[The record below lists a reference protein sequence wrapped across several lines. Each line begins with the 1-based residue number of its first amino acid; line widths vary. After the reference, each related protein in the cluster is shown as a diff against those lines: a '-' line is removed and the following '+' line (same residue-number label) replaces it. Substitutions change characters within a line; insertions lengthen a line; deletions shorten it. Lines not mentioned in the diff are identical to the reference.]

1 MAGVTNNL
9 DSARASAGD
18 RAVSRAYLREFWP
31 TMIGYCVVLVAVVAW
46 GHLDGDSGW
55 RFLWAVL
62 PVIPVLW
69 TVRAV
74 VRHVRRIDD
83 YQRLLAL
90 QGMGT
95 GFAVAMVAA
104 VTVGFLSIAG
114 LALPGAAWIIVGV
127 GMLGWAVGSAV
138 VMKR

>member
-1 MAGVTNNL
+1 MSG
-9 DSARASAGD
+9 
-18 RAVSRAYLREFWP
+18 AYLREFWP
-31 TMIGYCVVLVAVVAW
+31 TMIGYCVLLVAVVAW
-46 GHLDGDSGW
+46 GGLDGDSPW

-74 VRHVRRIDD
+74 VRHLRRIDD
-83 YQRLLAL
+83 YQRLLVL
-90 QGMGT
+90 RGLGT
-95 GFAVAMVAA
+95 GFAVAMVSSVA
-104 VTVGFLSIAG
+104 VGFLSIAG
-114 LALPGAAWIIVGV
+114 LALPGAGWVIFGV